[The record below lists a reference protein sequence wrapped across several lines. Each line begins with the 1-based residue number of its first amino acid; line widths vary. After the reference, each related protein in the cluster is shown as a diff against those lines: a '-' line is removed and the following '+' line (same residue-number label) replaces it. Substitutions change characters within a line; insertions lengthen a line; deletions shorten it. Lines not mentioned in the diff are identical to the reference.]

1 MINKVFFSNASL
13 IVMVTQTRELGRPKC
28 EDYWP
33 EEAEPVYFNNPDF
46 LTVRLLSEEQEKEGL
61 IARVLQ
67 FKSEDGS
74 TRNVN
79 HIQFVDWPDHGVP
92 HDPAHFLTFLR
103 RIRELKKESGRIAS
117 ERLII
122 N

>member
-1 MINKVFFSNASL
+1 MINKVSFSNASL

-103 RIRELKKESGRIAS
+103 KIRELKKESGRIAS
-117 ERLII
+117 EGLII